1 MIGLCQFQTTL
12 WYREAAVLT
21 LSIFH
26 SCTLLCHHAV
36 ELRLEVKQQ
45 ARTTADLNDSPNS
58 PVIFVNTGGVKTSPS
73 QRGLQPARK
82 QVMLNINSLFRANAV
97 LSHSTAQMEE
107 STIN

>member
-1 MIGLCQFQTTL
+1 MIGLCRFQAML
-12 WYREAAVLT
+12 WYKEAALLT

-36 ELRLEVKQQ
+36 ALRLEVKQQ

-73 QRGLQPARK
+73 QRGLQRAK
-82 QVMLNINSLFRANAV
+82 EQVMLYINSLFRATAV
-97 LSHSTAQMEE
+97 LSHCTAQMEE